1 MQHEQRKIIPKRRP
15 CWTFSSPIH
24 YQNWGKS
31 GDAPWAELIGP
42 RQNCPRCPI
51 PRGVDCSYS
60 HPGLNSLCPGT
71 KDFLHRRG
79 QVSVRRWRCRPNTR
93 KMSFPRAELL
103 QRWIVAPTKL
113 LVHQGPGSQVF
124 LDHLLRSSPTG
135 CPPAQIDSPAAPAAA
150 AAASAALCCCELP
163 SSCCGSA
170 AVAPPPQT
178 RGAPSTDSSAAALFF
193 FPPACTRGGGGGGGG
208 GCLRSVCRSVQRS
221 PSGQ

>member
-1 MQHEQRKIIPKRRP
+1 MPLHQQSKVYSFATTGVFVLAAR
-15 CWTFSSPIH
+15 TT
-24 YQNWGKS
+24 QNNSKTASVLDLLIADPLPELGKS
-31 GDAPWAELIGP
+31 GDAPSGELIGS
-42 RQNCPRCPI
+42 RENWPRCPI

-124 LDHLLRSSPTG
+124 LDHLLRSYPTG
-135 CPPAQIDSPAAPAAA
+135 CA
-150 AAASAALCCCELP
+150 CE
-163 SSCCGSA
+163 SG
-170 AVAPPPQT
+170 
-178 RGAPSTDSSAAALFF
+178 
-193 FPPACTRGGGGGGGG
+193 
-208 GCLRSVCRSVQRS
+208 RSFSD
-221 PSGQ
+221 